1 MLTSQRGLCKRSE
14 DLWITHR
21 DTLEIEGADSFFGV
35 KPKVNGGGSKS
46 LRFIPLALWISAVL
60 VHFISFLIS
69 DAQCFQKGVRCKTD
83 TRMCF
88 YT

>member
-1 MLTSQRGLCKRSE
+1 MLTSQRGLCKGSE

-35 KPKVNGGGSKS
+35 KPKVNGGVKVIKIHPVGSVDICCLS
-46 LRFIPLALWISAVL
+46 SFNFIFNIECTVFS
-60 VHFISFLIS
+60 
-69 DAQCFQKGVRCKTD
+69 KRCKTD